1 MRIGKLSGLLTLLLL
16 LAQATIT
23 TQATNWPNWRGPYSN
38 SSTDEASADFPATW
52 SRTNN
57 VLWRLDLPEPGNSS
71 PIVWRDRV
79 FITQAEGT
87 RRTVICVDRD
97 TGKRLWQSGPTYD
110 QPELTMKGSNP
121 YCAASPVTD
130 GTRVIAFFG
139 SAGLYCYDF
148 KGRELWHT
156 ELGKIAH
163 MFGTASSPCLEG
175 NLCYVFVGPGKNE
188 AMVAVDK
195 RTGKIAW
202 RSEALMPRAQDL
214 ARVSSNGPP
223 FGAWSTPLVIR
234 DHGRRELIM
243 AFDFRLGAYEANSGE
258 LMWEQDGLGLQT
270 YVTPLWSDGILF
282 PMSGISAIAVRP
294 PSAEGKLAETVWSDQ
309 KSKFRYGSA
318 VATADHLF
326 SVSENGIAEC
336 REKRTG
342 KVLWQERLQGPGK
355 KSSTWSSVS
364 MVGNIIYVPNQ
375 SGDVFAFSATRDFH
389 LLGVN
394 SVEEPTNASLALSQG
409 CIFMRT
415 DKSLWC
421 FGKSARR

>member
-1 MRIGKLSGLLTLLLL
+1 
-16 LAQATIT
+16 
-23 TQATNWPNWRGPYSN
+23 
-38 SSTDEASADFPATW
+38 
-52 SRTNN
+52 
-57 VLWRLDLPEPGNSS
+57 
-71 PIVWRDRV
+71 
-79 FITQAEGT
+79 
-87 RRTVICVDRD
+87 
-97 TGKRLWQSGPTYD
+97 
-110 QPELTMKGSNP
+110 
-121 YCAASPVTD
+121 
-130 GTRVIAFFG
+130 
-139 SAGLYCYDF
+139 
-148 KGRELWHT
+148 
-156 ELGKIAH
+156 
-163 MFGTASSPCLEG
+163 
-175 NLCYVFVGPGKNE
+175 
-188 AMVAVDK
+188 
-195 RTGKIAW
+195 
-202 RSEALMPRAQDL
+202 
-214 ARVSSNGPP
+214 
-223 FGAWSTPLVIR
+223 
-234 DHGRRELIM
+234 M